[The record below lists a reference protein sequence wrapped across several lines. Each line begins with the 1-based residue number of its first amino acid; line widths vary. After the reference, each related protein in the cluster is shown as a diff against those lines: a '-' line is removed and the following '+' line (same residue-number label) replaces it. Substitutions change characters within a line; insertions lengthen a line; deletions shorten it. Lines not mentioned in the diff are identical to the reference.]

1 MINVE
6 NYILYK
12 KNKKGVLY
20 MIVLLLLFGFV
31 TVIVA
36 IAILGNDVEGMRSTM
51 QKINKNYE
59 NRKFLLINRCGGEYL
74 LITENDT
81 IVYGRYGEIK
91 EIQIDDVMKIDIE
104 YNIREKNTKRILTV
118 VPTFEKTTSLI
129 GVILNILTFSND
141 DFSNEFNVNSY
152 EVDVRLQ
159 IDKFKYI
166 VEEIKNKSETK
177 NN

>member
-1 MINVE
+1 
-6 NYILYK
+6 
-12 KNKKGVLY
+12 
-20 MIVLLLLFGFV
+20 MIVLLLLLFGFV

-36 IAILGNDVEGMRSTM
+36 IAILGNDVEGARSTM

-104 YNIREKNTKRILTV
+104 YDIREKNTKRILAV

-129 GVILNILTFSND
+129 GVIVNILTFSND

-166 VEEIKNKSETK
+166 VEEIKNKNETK

>member
-1 MINVE
+1 MI
-6 NYILYK
+6 L
-12 KNKKGVLY
+12 
-20 MIVLLLLFGFV
+20 VLLLGFI
-31 TVIVA
+31 VIVV

-51 QKINKNYE
+51 QRINKNYE
-59 NRKFLLINRCGGEYL
+59 NRKFLLISNCGGEYL
-74 LITENDT
+74 LITENNT
-81 IVYGRYGEIK
+81 IVYGKYNGIIK

-104 YNIREKNTKRILTV
+104 YNIREKNTKRILAV

-129 GVILNILTFSND
+129 GVIVNILTFSND

-166 VEEIKNKSETK
+166 VEEIKNKNEIK

>member
-1 MINVE
+1 MI
-6 NYILYK
+6 L
-12 KNKKGVLY
+12 
-20 MIVLLLLFGFV
+20 LLLLFGFV
-31 TVIVA
+31 AVIVA

-104 YNIREKNTKRILTV
+104 YNVREKNTKRILTV

-129 GVILNILTFSND
+129 GVIVNILTFSND

>member
-1 MINVE
+1 
-6 NYILYK
+6 
-12 KNKKGVLY
+12 

-36 IAILGNDVEGMRSTM
+36 IAILGNDVEGARSTM

-59 NRKFLLINRCGGEYL
+59 NRKFLLINSCGGEYL

-81 IVYGRYGEIK
+81 IVYGGYGIMK

-104 YNIREKNTKRILTV
+104 YDIREKNTKRILTV
-118 VPTFEKTTSLI
+118 VPTFEKTTSLT

-166 VEEIKNKSETK
+166 VEEIKNKNEIK

>member
-1 MINVE
+1 MAEERNVKE
-6 NYILYK
+6 K
-12 KNKKGVLY
+12 KE
-20 MIVLLLLFGFV
+20 I
-31 TVIVA
+31 
-36 IAILGNDVEGMRSTM
+36 
-51 QKINKNYE
+51 
-59 NRKFLLINRCGGEYL
+59 
-74 LITENDT
+74 
-81 IVYGRYGEIK
+81 IK

-104 YNIREKNTKRILTV
+104 YDIREKNTKRILTV

-129 GVILNILTFSND
+129 GVIVNILTFSND

-166 VEEIKNKSETK
+166 VEEIKNKNETK

>member
-1 MINVE
+1 MI
-6 NYILYK
+6 L
-12 KNKKGVLY
+12 
-20 MIVLLLLFGFV
+20 VLLLGFI
-31 TVIVA
+31 VIVV

-59 NRKFLLINRCGGEYL
+59 NRKFLLISRCGGEYL
-74 LITENDT
+74 LITENNT
-81 IVYGRYGEIK
+81 IVYGKYNGIMK

-118 VPTFEKTTSLI
+118 VPTFEKTTSLT
-129 GVILNILTFSND
+129 GVIVNILTFSND

-166 VEEIKNKSETK
+166 VEEIKNKNEIK